1 MLPKN
6 LASLPVTAHPNK
18 NIFLNNLPFWKE
30 VVNFFPPLCFIL
42 LVDILVLLCVFND
55 PTLVEVV
62 MCAHTVKWSCQ
73 LVNIKS
79 SIIFWTDSI
88 FFYLTNKI
96 WSNKFFNL
104 NFYIKYFVCFRQKL
118 KTGRRYCTFRET
130 IQMSVRECSLIVKVY
145 NR

>member
-62 MCAHTVKWSCQ
+62 CAYTVKWSCQ
-73 LVNIKS
+73 FVSIKS

-88 FFYLTNKI
+88 FCI
-96 WSNKFFNL
+96 WQIRFDQIRLLILISTYSILFDSGKNW
-104 NFYIKYFVCFRQKL
+104 KL
-118 KTGRRYCTFRET
+118 EVQLYVPERET
-130 IQMSVRECSLIVKVY
+130 IAYKCLLIRAVR
-145 NR
+145 